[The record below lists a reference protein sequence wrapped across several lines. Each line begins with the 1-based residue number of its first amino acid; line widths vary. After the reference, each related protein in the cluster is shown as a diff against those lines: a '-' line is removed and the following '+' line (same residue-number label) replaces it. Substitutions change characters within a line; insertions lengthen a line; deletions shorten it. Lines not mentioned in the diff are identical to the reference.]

1 MNDEYPDDARSPI
14 ADRPSPALAPR
25 PQRHPT
31 TTTARR
37 RHLLP
42 LGAIL
47 GLIMAFI
54 LAGGGVLDQ
63 AASAATSLI
72 GSQQDSTPTAQ
83 VAPGD
88 ASVADDQTV
97 EQVFAEA
104 NPAVVTVTTL
114 GNASATQGQMPSF
127 GQSQGE
133 SSTADQPLASG
144 SGFIWDSDGHI
155 ITNAHV
161 VADGTSFTVS
171 FSDGTTVDA
180 ILVGKDAYA
189 DIAVLQVELKDGQ
202 TLPAVARIGSSADV
216 AAGQGVVA
224 IGSPYGELT
233 NTVSEGIVGATGR
246 TLPSSAGVYDLTD
259 LIQHDAPIYPGNSGG
274 PLLNL
279 QGEVIGINVA
289 TLQDTQTGQTSGI
302 GFAIS
307 IDSVTGLIS
316 DIIDNGSTARPY
328 LGIQSQVT
336 QSGGQGVVA
345 VEPDGPADGVLQRG
359 DLITAIDGTDIGF
372 DTPFLNELF
381 THKVGD
387 SVDLTIQRDGKT
399 RTVTVTLGSR
409 PADPTA

>member
-1 MNDEYPDDARSPI
+1 MNDEYPDDTRSPI
-14 ADRPSPALAPR
+14 ADRPSPAPAPR

-31 TTTARR
+31 TSTARR

-47 GLIMAFI
+47 GLIMAFV

-72 GSQQDSTPTAQ
+72 GSQASTPTAQ
-83 VAPGD
+83 VAQGD
-88 ASVADDQTV
+88 MTVADDQTV
-97 EQVFAEA
+97 AQVFAEA

-114 GNASATQGQMPSF
+114 GNAVASQGQVPTF
-127 GQSQGE
+127 GQSQGA
-133 SSTADQPLASG
+133 SSTTDQPIASG
-144 SGFIWDSDGHI
+144 SGFIWDSDGHV

-180 ILVGKDAYA
+180 TLVGKDVYA
-189 DIAVLQVELKDGQ
+189 DIAVLQVELADGQ
-202 TLPAVARIGSSADV
+202 TLPAVSKIGSSADV

-307 IDSVTGLIS
+307 IDSVSGLIS
-316 DIIDNGSTARPY
+316 DIIDDGSVDRPY

-336 QSGGQGVVA
+336 ESGGQGVVE
-345 VEPDGPADGVLQRG
+345 VESDGPSDGVLQAG

-381 THKVGD
+381 THDAGD
-387 SVDLTIQRDGKT
+387 SVDLTIQRDGET
-399 RTVTVTLGSR
+399 QTVTVTLGSR

>member
-1 MNDEYPDDARSPI
+1 MNDDYLDGARSPI
-14 ADRPSPALAPR
+14 ASQQSPAPAPR

-31 TTTARR
+31 SPTAR

-47 GLIMAFI
+47 GLIMAFV

-63 AASAATSLI
+63 AASAAANLI
-72 GSQQDSTPTAQ
+72 GNQSGAPTAQ
-83 VAPGD
+83 VTQGD
-88 ASVADDQTV
+88 TTVADDQTV
-97 EQVFAEA
+97 QQVFAEA

-114 GNASATQGQMPSF
+114 GNAPATQGQMPTF
-127 GQSQGE
+127 GQSQDE
-133 SSTADQPLASG
+133 RSTTDQPLASG
-144 SGFIWDSDGHI
+144 SGFIWDSDGHV

-161 VADGTSFTVS
+161 VADGRSFTVS

-180 ILVGKDAYA
+180 TLVGKDVYA
-189 DIAVLQVELKDGQ
+189 DIAVLQVELKAGQ
-202 TLPAVARIGSSADV
+202 TLPAVAKIGTSADV
-216 AAGQGVVA
+216 AAGQSVVA

-233 NTVSEGIVGATGR
+233 NSVSEGIVGATGR

-279 QGEVIGINVA
+279 QGQVIGINVA

-307 IDSVTGLIS
+307 IDSVSGLIS
-316 DIIDNGSTARPY
+316 DIIDNGLVDRPY
-328 LGIQSQVT
+328 LGIKSQVT
-336 QSGGQGVVA
+336 ESGGQGVVQ
-345 VEPDGPADGVLQRG
+345 VESDGPAAGVLQRG
-359 DLITAIDGTDIGF
+359 DLITAIDGKDIGF
-372 DTPFLNELF
+372 DNAFQNELF
-381 THKVGD
+381 THSAGD
-387 SVDLTIQRDGKT
+387 SVDLTIQRNGDT
-399 RTVTVTLGSR
+399 QTVTVTLGSR

>member
-1 MNDEYPDDARSPI
+1 MNDEYPDDTRSPI
-14 ADRPSPALAPR
+14 ADRPSPAPVPR
-25 PQRHPT
+25 PQRRPT
-31 TTTARR
+31 TSTARR
-37 RHLLP
+37 RQFLP

-47 GLIMAFI
+47 GLIMAFV

-72 GSQQDSTPTAQ
+72 GSQSRTPTAQ
-83 VAPGD
+83 ITPGD
-88 ASVADDQTV
+88 TAVTDDQTV

-114 GNASATQGQMPSF
+114 GNAAATQGQMPSF
-127 GQSQGE
+127 GQSQDD

-144 SGFIWDSDGHI
+144 SGFIWDSDGHV

-171 FSDGTTVDA
+171 FADGTTVDA
-180 ILVGKDAYA
+180 TLIGKDVYA
-189 DIAVLQVELKDGQ
+189 DIAVLKVVLRDGQ
-202 TLPAVARIGSSADV
+202 TLPAISRIGSSAGV
-216 AAGQGVVA
+216 AAGEGIVA
-224 IGSPYGELT
+224 IGSPFGELT
-233 NTVSEGIVGATGR
+233 NTVSQGIVGATGR
-246 TLPSSAGVYDLTD
+246 TLPSSAGVYDMTG
-259 LIQHDAPIYPGNSGG
+259 LIQHNAPIYPGNSGG

-279 QGEVIGINVA
+279 RGEVIGINVA

-307 IDSVTGLIS
+307 IDSASGLIS
-316 DIIDNGSTARPY
+316 GIIDNGSVDRPY

-336 QSGGQGVVA
+336 ESGGQGVVA
-345 VEPDGPADGVLQRG
+345 VEPDGPSDGVLDQG

-372 DTPFLNELF
+372 DTPFLNELV
-381 THKVGD
+381 THDAGD

-399 RTVTVTLGSR
+399 QTVAVTFASR

>member
-1 MNDEYPDDARSPI
+1 MNDEYPDGTRSPI
-14 ADRPSPALAPR
+14 VSQPSPAPTPR

-31 TTTARR
+31 SPTARR

-47 GLIMAFI
+47 GLIMAFV

-63 AASAATSLI
+63 AASAATNLI
-72 GSQQDSTPTAQ
+72 GSQSSTPTAQ
-83 VAPGD
+83 VTQGD
-88 ASVADDQTV
+88 TTVADDQTV
-97 EQVFAEA
+97 QQVFSEA

-114 GNASATQGQMPSF
+114 GNVPATQGQMPSF
-127 GQSQGE
+127 GQSHDE
-133 SSTADQPLASG
+133 RSTTDQPLSSG
-144 SGFIWDSDGHI
+144 SGFIWDSDGHV

-180 ILVGKDAYA
+180 TLVGKDVYA

-202 TLPAVARIGSSADV
+202 TLPAVAKIGTSDDV

-233 NTVSEGIVGATGR
+233 NTVSDGIVGATGR

-307 IDSVTGLIS
+307 IDSVSGLIS
-316 DIIDNGSTARPY
+316 DIIDNGSVDRPY
-328 LGIQSQVT
+328 LGIKSQVT
-336 QSGGQGVVA
+336 ESGGQGVVQ
-345 VEPDGPADGVLQRG
+345 VESDGPAAGVLQRG
-359 DLITAIDGTDIGF
+359 DLITAIDGKDIGF
-372 DTPFLNELF
+372 DNAFLNELF
-381 THKVGD
+381 THSAGD
-387 SVDLTIQRDGKT
+387 SVDLTIQRDGHT
-399 RTVTVTLGSR
+399 QTVTITLGSR

>member
-1 MNDEYPDDARSPI
+1 MNDEYPEGARSPI
-14 ADRPSPALAPR
+14 VSQPSPAPAPR
-25 PQRHPT
+25 LQRHPHAS
-31 TTTARR
+31 TARR
-37 RHLLP
+37 RQLLP

-47 GLIMAFI
+47 GLIMAFV

-63 AASAATSLI
+63 AASAATNLI
-72 GSQQDSTPTAQ
+72 GSQSSTPTAQ
-83 VAPGD
+83 VTQGGTT
-88 ASVADDQTV
+88 VAKDQTV
-97 EQVFAEA
+97 QQVFAEA

-114 GNASATQGQMPSF
+114 GNAPATQGQMPSF
-127 GQSQGE
+127 GQSQND
-133 SSTADQPLASG
+133 SATTDQPLASG
-144 SGFIWDSDGHI
+144 SGFIWDSEGRV

-180 ILVGKDAYA
+180 TLVGKDVYA

-202 TLPAVARIGSSADV
+202 TLPAVAKIGTSADV

-224 IGSPYGELT
+224 IGSPYGEFT
-233 NTVSEGIVGATGR
+233 NTVSDGIVGATGR

-307 IDSVTGLIS
+307 IDSVSGLIS
-316 DIIDNGSTARPY
+316 DIIDNGSVDRPY
-328 LGIQSQVT
+328 LGIKSQVT
-336 QSGGQGVVA
+336 ESGGQGVVQ
-345 VEPDGPADGVLQRG
+345 VESDGPAAGVLQRG
-359 DLITAIDGTDIGF
+359 DLITAIDGKDIGF
-372 DTPFLNELF
+372 DNAFLNELF
-381 THKVGD
+381 THSAGD
-387 SVDLTIQRDGKT
+387 SVDLTIQRDGHT
-399 RTVTVTLGSR
+399 QTVTITLGSR